1 MPLDLARPAHLA
13 IALGPDIILLVGAML
28 LLLVAVARPEGDGHQ
43 RSVGIAAIA
52 VCVLTIA
59 AILFYAGSGLQA
71 GRGMIAV
78 DVFRWSADVIFLL
91 AAIIALALSVDYE
104 RREGIVIAES
114 HVVLLLATS
123 GMMLLGAARDL
134 ILVFLGI
141 ELMSVA
147 VYVLA
152 GLNRRSAAAAEAA
165 LKYFLLGAFSTGF
178 LLYGIALVYGATG
191 STNLSDIGTWVAQHG
206 AAHSP
211 MLLVGMGLLIVG
223 FGFKVAAVPFHMYT
237 PDVYEGAP
245 TPYSAYMAAAVKAA
259 AFAAFLRVWIEAF
272 GSAGESWHAALWGV
286 ALATMIAGN
295 VIALAQ
301 RNIKRLLAYSSIAHA
316 GYLLVAVVVG
326 TAAGAS
332 AFLFYLLAYTLATMG
347 AFAVVIAIGHSGEQH
362 LDLRDF
368 DGLWR
373 VRPWTATAMA
383 VFMLALLGFPVVG
396 GMGFF
401 AKWYILWVAL
411 RAPTP
416 EVTLAVVVVL
426 TSVVSA
432 GYYLAVVMNMFMR
445 PRAPTAPT
453 PARIPGIT
461 GTVIAVAAIALL
473 VFGIFPSPIAR
484 LVRGTTPTV
493 AGGPPPRQ
501 LSPMAATTRR

>member
-1 MPLDLARPAHLA
+1 MLLDLARPGQLA
-13 IALGPDIILLVGAML
+13 LALGPDIVLLVGAMVL
-28 LLLVAVARPEGDGHQ
+28 LLIAVARPDSDEHQ
-43 RSVGIAAIA
+43 RAVGIGAIA

-59 AILFYAGSGLQA
+59 AILFYVGFGLEA
-71 GRGMIAV
+71 TPGMVAV

-91 AAIIALALSVDYE
+91 GAILALAMSIDYE
-104 RREGIVIAES
+104 RRQGIVLAES
-114 HVVLLLATS
+114 HVMVLLATS

-147 VYVLA
+147 VYVLS

-191 STNLSDIGTWVAQHG
+191 STNLGAIGSWVARNG
-206 AAHSP
+206 AMHSP

-245 TPYSAYMAAAVKAA
+245 TPYTAYMAAAVKAA
-259 AFAAFLRVWIEAF
+259 AFAAFLRVWLEAF
-272 GSAGESWHAALWGV
+272 NNAGEAWHGALWGL
-286 ALATMIAGN
+286 ALATMIVGN
-295 VIALAQ
+295 VVALAQ
-301 RNIKRLLAYSSIAHA
+301 RNIKRLLAYSSVAHA

-326 TAAGAS
+326 TTAGAS
-332 AFLFYLLAYTLATMG
+332 AFVFYLLAYTLATMG
-347 AFAVVIAIGHSGEQH
+347 AFAVVAAVAHTGERH
-362 LDLRDF
+362 IDLRDF

-373 VRPWTATAMA
+373 VRPWTAVAMA
-383 VFMLALLGFPVVG
+383 VFMLALLGFPIVG

-401 AKWYILWVAL
+401 AKWYILLAAL

-445 PRAPTAPT
+445 SRPATAPE
-453 PARIPGIT
+453 PGRVPRVT
-461 GTVIAVAAIALL
+461 GVVIAVTAVLLL
-473 VFGIFPSPIAR
+473 VFGIYPNPIAR
-484 LVRGTTPTV
+484 LVPSTTPATA
-493 AGGPPPRQ
+493 AGPAPGT
-501 LSPMAATTRR
+501 LAATARR